1 MDLFASSVR
10 LNEPQ
15 GLAFDQTG
23 TTLYCAN
30 TYDNSIVKIDT
41 SGTATTFVSGLNG
54 PTGLAFDQSGTLYCA
69 NRFDNSIVKIDRSGT
84 ATTFVSSQ
92 LLNSPTGLAFDQSG
106 TLYCANQYVGSIVKI
121 DTSGTATTFVSGL
134 NGPTGLAF
142 DQTGTTLYCANQ
154 FGNSIVKIDTSG
166 TATTFV
172 SGLNGPNGL
181 AFDKAG
187 TTLYCANEFGNS
199 IVKIDTSGTATTFV
213 SSQLLNG
220 PNGLAFDQAGTTLYC
235 ANRIGNSI
243 VKIDTI
249 SNIIITY
256 ANINSPSGL
265 AFDSSQYLYASS
277 YSSNGIY
284 KSTAVA
290 CFNHDTKILC
300 LNSNFHEEYIP
311 IQNLKKGDLVKSF
324 KHGYRR
330 IDMIGYNTL
339 YNQADTIYKCMY
351 RMVKDD
357 ENQLIED
364 LIITGGHSIL
374 VDELTKEQ
382 SEKQLKYGFSQTI
395 DDKHL
400 LHSHISDKFVKEQNN
415 NLYTYYHFCLENDG
429 DDDRRF
435 GVWANGILVEITS
448 KNLFLEYS
456 YKTI

>member
-1 MDLFASSVR
+1 MDLFVSG
-10 LNEPQ
+10 LNGPNGIAVGSLGDIYCATNDPTILKISPDGSQ
-15 GLAFDQTG
+15 TMPFAIFSGDNHLTGIAFDSIENLYACMFIYGEVGFEGYILKISPDGQTI
-23 TTLYCAN
+23 TQIVTVPSILLDVVIDLNNYLYCSN
-30 TYDNSIVKIDT
+30 YTNGCIYKISLLDLSI
-41 SGTATTFVSGLNG
+41 TTFVSGLNG
-54 PTGLAFDQSGTLYCA
+54 PRGLAFDSNWNLYCA
-69 NRFDNSIVKIDRSGT
+69 LNDSSIIKITPQGSQTIFVTSNSNLATPVGIVFDSIGY
-84 ATTFVSSQ
+84 
-92 LLNSPTGLAFDQSG
+92 
-106 TLYCANQYVGSIVKI
+106 LYCVSNGNDSISKI
-121 DTSGTATTFVSGL
+121 T
-134 NGPTGLAF
+134 
-142 DQTGTTLYCANQ
+142 
-154 FGNSIVKIDTSG
+154 
-166 TATTFV
+166 
-172 SGLNGPNGL
+172 PNGQ
-181 AFDKAG
+181 
-187 TTLYCANEFGNS
+187 TVT
-199 IVKIDTSGTATTFV
+199 
-213 SSQLLNG
+213 
-220 PNGLAFDQAGTTLYC
+220 
-235 ANRIGNSI
+235 
-243 VKIDTI
+243 
-249 SNIIITY
+249 TY
-256 ANINSPSGL
+256 ATNINDPKFITINS
-265 AFDSSQYLYASS
+265 SSQYLYASANDS
-277 YSSNGIY
+277 IY

-300 LNSNFHEEYIP
+300 LNSDLKEEYIP